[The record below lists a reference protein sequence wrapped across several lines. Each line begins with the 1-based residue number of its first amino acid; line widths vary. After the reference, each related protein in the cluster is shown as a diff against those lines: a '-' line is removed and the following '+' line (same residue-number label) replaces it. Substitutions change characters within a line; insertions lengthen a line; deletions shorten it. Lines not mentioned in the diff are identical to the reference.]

1 MRTANYLAGVWQEQ
15 GEALHTV
22 RDAYTGAVIAE
33 VPLADASAMEQ
44 SIAAAVSA
52 RRPLEALRAEG
63 RAARLEQLAAAID
76 GRSEEFAQLIQREAG
91 KPITYARTEV
101 ARAVTTVRLAA
112 TEALRLQDEALDVD
126 YDAGRGRRAWVRR
139 VPVGVVAAIT
149 PFNFPLNLVLHKVAP
164 ALAMGCPVVLK
175 PAPQTPLTALLLAE
189 LIDGLALPAGSFSAM
204 VCSNPIAEQ
213 LVRDERVALLS
224 FTGSDTVGWRLKEIC
239 GRKRVA
245 LELGGN
251 AAVIVDDAT
260 DLAAAATLITQGA
273 FAYAGQTCI
282 STQRIYV
289 VEPLFATF
297 RDALLEATQHI
308 ISGDPARTEVH
319 NGPLIDAHHC
329 ARIARWVE
337 EAQQA
342 GAAVLCGGQLLDPV
356 HNVYAPT
363 LLTGTRPSMRINADE
378 AFGPVAVVEPARN
391 FDEALQL
398 VNASRFG
405 LQTGLFS
412 TKEHHIQRA
421 FAELEVG
428 GLIINGAPGL
438 RVDGMPYGGVK
449 HSGLG
454 REGPRYA
461 MEEMSER
468 RVLLR

>member
-1 MRTANYLAGVWQEQ
+1 MRTANYLAGLWQEQ
-15 GEALHTV
+15 RKELHGV
-22 RDAYTGAVIAE
+22 RNAYTGELIAE

-44 SIAAAVSA
+44 AIAAAVKA
-52 RRPLEALRAEG
+52 RGPLEALGAME
-63 RAARLEQLAAAID
+63 RAARLERLAAAID
-76 GRSEEFAQLIQREAG
+76 GRAEEFAQLIRREAG

-101 ARAVTTVRLAA
+101 ARAITTVRLAA
-112 TEALRLQDEALDVD
+112 AEARQLGDTEIDVD
-126 YDAGRGRRAWVRR
+126 YDAGRGRKAWVRR
-139 VPVGVVAAIT
+139 VPVDVVAAIT

-175 PAPQTPLTALLLAE
+175 PAPQTPLSALLLAE
-189 LIDGLALPAGSFSAM
+189 LIDPLRFPVGSFSALLCNTS
-204 VCSNPIAEQ
+204 VAEQ

-224 FTGSDTVGWRLKEIC
+224 FTGSDAVGWRLKEIC

-251 AAVIVDDAT
+251 AAVIVDEDT
-260 DLAAAATLITQGA
+260 DLVSAATIIAQGA

-289 VEPLFATF
+289 VEPLFAAF
-297 RDALLEATQHI
+297 SDALVQATSTI
-308 ISGDPARTEVH
+308 VSGDPARTAVH

-342 GAAVLCGGQLLDPV
+342 GATVLCGGHVLDPL

-363 LLTGTRPSMRINADE
+363 LLTGTHAAMRVNADE
-378 AFGPVAVVEPARN
+378 AFGPVAVVEPARS

-398 VNASRFG
+398 VNASRYG
-405 LQTGLFS
+405 LQAGLFS
-412 TKEHHIQRA
+412 NNEQHIQRA
-421 FAELEVG
+421 FADLEVG

>member
-1 MRTANYLAGVWQEQ
+1 MTTANYIAGTWQAQ
-15 GEALHTV
+15 GEGPLTV
-22 RDAYTGAVIAE
+22 RDVYTAARIAD
-33 VPLADASAMEQ
+33 VPLATATDMEQ
-44 SIAAAVSA
+44 AIAAAVKA
-52 RRPLEALRAEG
+52 RGPLEEFGAEERAS
-63 RAARLEQLAAAID
+63 RLEQLAAVLET
-76 GRSEEFAQLIQREAG
+76 RSEEFAQLIRREAG

-101 ARAVTTVRLAA
+101 ARALTTIKLSAQEARQLRD
-112 TEALRLQDEALDVD
+112 TEIDVD

-175 PAPQTPLTALLLAE
+175 PAPQTPLTALFLAE
-189 LIDGLALPAGSFSAM
+189 LIDQLGLPAGSFSAV
-204 VCSNPIAEQ
+204 VCSNTIAEQ
-213 LVRDERVALLS
+213 LVRDERVAMLS

-251 AAVIVDDAT
+251 AAVIVDEGS
-260 DLAAAATLITQGA
+260 DLLTTAHAVAQGA
-273 FAYAGQTCI
+273 FGYAGQTCI
-282 STQRIYV
+282 STQRIFV
-289 VEPLFATF
+289 VDAEFEAF
-297 RDALLEATQHI
+297 RDALVKATHAI
-308 ISGDPARTEVH
+308 VSGDPERADVV
-319 NGPLIDAHHC
+319 NGPLIDASHC
-329 ARIARWVE
+329 ARIAQWVK
-337 EAQQA
+337 EARDG
-342 GAAVLCGGQLLDPV
+342 GATVLCGGEVLDAA
-356 HNVYAPT
+356 HNIYAPT
-363 LLTGTRPSMRINADE
+363 LLTGTRPHMRIHGDE
-378 AFGPVAVVEPARN
+378 AFGPVAVVEPARD
-391 FDEALQL
+391 FEEALRL

-405 LQTGLFS
+405 LQAGLFS
-412 TKEHHIQRA
+412 TNENHIQQA

-428 GLIINGAPGL
+428 GLIINGVPGL

>member
-15 GEALHTV
+15 GEAMHTV

-44 SIAAAVSA
+44 AIAAAVSA
-52 RRPLEALRAEG
+52 RRPLETLRAEE
-63 RAARLEQLAAAID
+63 RAARLEQLAAALQ

-101 ARAVTTVRLAA
+101 ARAITTVRLAA
-112 TEALRLQDEALDVD
+112 TEALRIQDEELDVD
-126 YDAGRGRRAWVRR
+126 YDAGRGRRAWVLR

-189 LIDGLALPAGSFSAM
+189 LIDQLHLPVGSFSAV
-204 VCSNPIAEQ
+204 VCSNTIAEL

-251 AAVIVDDAT
+251 AAVIVDAGV
-260 DLAAAATLITQGA
+260 DLGTTAHAVAQGA
-273 FAYAGQTCI
+273 FGYAGQTCI
-282 STQRIYV
+282 STQRIFV
-289 VEPLFATF
+289 VEPLFAAF
-297 RDALLEATQHI
+297 RDALVQAAKAI
-308 ISGDPARTEVH
+308 ISGDPARADVV
-319 NGPLIDAHHC
+319 NGPLIDASHC

-337 EAQQA
+337 EAEQA
-342 GAAVLCGGQLLDPV
+342 GATVLCGGEVLDAT
-356 HNVYAPT
+356 HNIYAPT
-363 LLTGTRPSMRINADE
+363 LLTGTRPDMRIHGDE
-378 AFGPVAVVEPARN
+378 AFGPVAVMEPVGSFR
-391 FDEALQL
+391 EALQL

-405 LQTGLFS
+405 LQAGVFT
-412 TKEHHIQRA
+412 TYEAHVEEA

-428 GLIINGAPGL
+428 GLIINGVPGL

-461 MEEMSER
+461 MEEMSDR
-468 RVLLR
+468 RVMLR

>member
-33 VPLADASAMEQ
+33 VSLADASAMDKA
-44 SIAAAVSA
+44 IASAADA
-52 RRPLEALRAEG
+52 RSTLEALGAEE
-63 RAARLEQLAAAID
+63 RAARLEHLAATLFD
-76 GRSEEFAQLIQREAG
+76 RSEEFAQLIRREAG

-101 ARAVTTVRLAA
+101 ARAITTVKLAA
-112 TEALRLQDEALDVD
+112 AAGLQLQDEEIDVD

-189 LIDGLALPAGSFSAM
+189 LIDALRFPAGSFST
-204 VCSNPIAEQ
+204 VPCNTGVAEQ
-213 LVRDERVALLS
+213 LVKDERVALLS
-224 FTGSDTVGWRLKEIC
+224 FTGSDSVGWRLKEIC

-251 AAVIVDDAT
+251 AAVIVDEGT
-260 DLAAAATLITQGA
+260 DLASAATLIAQGA

-289 VEPLFATF
+289 VEPLFAAF

-308 ISGDPARTEVH
+308 VSGDPARAEVH

-342 GAAVLCGGQLLDPV
+342 GATVLCGGQVLDPA

-378 AFGPVAVVEPARN
+378 AFGPVAVVEPARD
-391 FDEALQL
+391 FDDALQL

-405 LQTGLFS
+405 LQAGLFS
-412 TKEHHIQRA
+412 TNEHHIQRA

-454 REGPRYA
+454 REGPRYT
-461 MEEMSER
+461 MDEMSER